1 MRETLSARSK
11 TTSKTMPKAQ
21 VRTKLTSNR
30 AQAKLSSASKP
41 KSASPSSK
49 VKPRTAAKL
58 KTAALKP
65 VKSAKKVVAPK
76 KSAVKTVAKKDTA
89 KTSKIAS
96 KLRKLKAKPVLK
108 KNVAAKKVTKRMA
121 SAPKAAVKQPKAVAK
136 TTKGKAPIKSAVIAK
151 PVVRKSATK
160 TSVSK
165 IPAKQPAKV
174 VMPIRVAPP
183 PPPEPPRRQA
193 PSGAMRAFEHAVRV
207 FNRRQFEDAKAM
219 FETLLEKFPREAEIA
234 ARTQMYLQVCKQ
246 KLAHSPSTPRNA
258 DDLYDRGVYAL
269 NLGDFSQAKNFFEK
283 ALRMKPDEPHL
294 LYSLAATH
302 AQTGSHDQALD
313 YLKRTIQLQPRY
325 RTQALNDSDF
335 TELRENKQFL
345 EMLGLASPFDMLQSR
360 R

>member
-1 MRETLSARSK
+1 MRETLSERSK
-11 TTSKTMPKAQ
+11 TTSKTMPKTL

-30 AQAKLSSASKP
+30 AKTKLGSASKSKSVSASKP
-41 KSASPSSK
+41 KLQT
-49 VKPRTAAKL
+49 TAKT

-65 VKSAKKVVAPK
+65 ARSEK
-76 KSAVKTVAKKDTA
+76 KSSVKKTTA
-89 KTSKIAS
+89 KTNKIAS
-96 KLRKLKAKPVLK
+96 KLKVKPVLK
-108 KNVAAKKVTKRMA
+108 KNVAAKKVTKRVA
-121 SAPKAAVKQPKAVAK
+121 SAPKAAVKQSKAVAK
-136 TTKGKAPIKSAVIAK
+136 TTKVKAKAPIKAAVIAK
-151 PVVRKSATK
+151 SVVRKSVTK
-160 TSVSK
+160 AKAGKLT
-165 IPAKQPAKV
+165 AKQPGKI

-183 PPPEPPRRQA
+183 EPPRRSA

-207 FNRRQFEDAKAM
+207 FNRRLFEDAKVM
-219 FETLLEKFPREAEIA
+219 FESLLDKFPREAEIA
-234 ARTQMYLQVCKQ
+234 ARTQMYLQVCNQ
-246 KLAHSPSTPRNA
+246 KLANSPSAPRNA

-283 ALRMKPDEPHL
+283 ALRIKPDEPHL

-325 RTQALNDSDF
+325 KSQALNDSDF

-345 EMLGLASPFDMLQSR
+345 ELLGLASPFDLLQSR

>member
-41 KSASPSSK
+41 KSTIPSKSK
-49 VKPRTAAKL
+49 PQTAAKP
-58 KTAALKP
+58 KSAALKP
-65 VKSAKKVVAPK
+65 VKSAKKVVAAK
-76 KSAVKTVAKKDTA
+76 KAVAKKDTV

-96 KLRKLKAKPVLK
+96 KLRKLKAKPDLK

-121 SAPKAAVKQPKAVAK
+121 SAPKAAVKQPKAIAK

-174 VMPIRVAPP
+174 VMPIRVAPA

-219 FETLLEKFPREAEIA
+219 FETLLEKFPREVEIA
-234 ARTQMYLQVCKQ
+234 ARTQMYLQVCNQ

>member
-1 MRETLSARSK
+1 MREALSTRPKITA
-11 TTSKTMPKAQ
+11 KTMPKAQ
-21 VRTKLTSNR
+21 VKTKLTSNR

-41 KSASPSSK
+41 KSVSTAKPKAQTKAKSK
-49 VKPRTAAKL
+49 TV
-58 KTAALKP
+58 ALKP
-65 VKSAKKVVAPK
+65 VKTEKKV
-76 KSAVKTVAKKDTA
+76 TVAKKAVA
-89 KTSKIAS
+89 KKDSVKMD
-96 KLRKLKAKPVLK
+96 KAVLK
-108 KNVAAKKVTKRMA
+108 KNVTAKKVTKRVA
-121 SAPKAAVKQPKAVAK
+121 STSKAAVKPTKVAAKTAKVKTKAPIKPVVIAKPIVAK
-136 TTKGKAPIKSAVIAK
+136 TT
-151 PVVRKSATK
+151 TK
-160 TSVSK
+160 TSSRK

-174 VMPIRVAPP
+174 AMPIRVAPA
-183 PPPEPPRRQA
+183 PPPEPPRRTS
-193 PSGAMRAFEHAVRV
+193 PTGAMRAFEHAVRV

-234 ARTQMYLQVCKQ
+234 ARTQMYLQVCNQ
-246 KLAHSPSTPRNA
+246 KLAHSPATPRNA

-325 RTQALNDSDF
+325 RTQALNDTDF

-345 EMLGLASPFDMLQSR
+345 ELLGLASPFDLLQSR